1 MPAPAPATACL
12 AEPLAGLTVLERG
25 WLSSNNVLIHAAE
38 GEEGAVLVDTS
49 HVTHAPQ
56 TLALVRHALGGRPLA
71 RIVNT
76 HLHSDHCGGNAVLRA
91 AFGAP
96 VLVPPGL
103 AQAVRHWD
111 PRKLNYDDIGQLC
124 ERYEADGELEAG
136 QPLQAGGRTW
146 EVLAAPGH
154 DPDSVMLFERTRGV
168 LISADALWEDGFGVV
183 FPELE
188 GASGFEEAG
197 AVFDLIESLPV
208 RIVIPGHGA
217 PFTDVAGALARAR
230 QRLAGQRRDPA
241 RHARHAVKVL
251 VKYHLMERRREALAD
266 FRAWAA
272 GTPFLARLWDR
283 YGRAHAASPGQW
295 SEAFLQEL
303 AGAGLARV
311 DAQEVEDAAR

>member
-1 MPAPAPATACL
+1 MPDPARPPLTG
-12 AEPLAGLTVLERG
+12 PLAGLTILERG
-25 WLSSNNVLIHAAE
+25 WLSSNNVLIHAAP
-38 GEEGAVLVDTS
+38 GEAGALLVDTS

-56 TLALVRHALGGRPLA
+56 TLALVRHALGGQRLA
-71 RIVNT
+71 GIVNT
-76 HLHSDHCGGNAVLRA
+76 HLHSDHCGGNAALRA

-103 AQAVRHWD
+103 AEAVRRWD

-124 ERYEADGELEAG
+124 DRYEADGELPAG
-136 QPLQAGGRTW
+136 GALQAGGRTW

-154 DPDSVMLFERTRGV
+154 DPDSVMLFDRTHGV

-188 GASGFEEAG
+188 GASGFEEAA
-197 AVFDLIESLPV
+197 AVFELIAELPV
-208 RIVIPGHGA
+208 RVVVPGHGA

-230 QRLAGQRRDPA
+230 TRLAGQRRDPD

-251 VKYHLMERRREALAD
+251 VKYHLMEHRRQPLAD
-266 FRAWAA
+266 FQAWADR
-272 GTPFLARLWDR
+272 TPFLARLWDR
-283 YGRAHAASPGQW
+283 HGRPHAASPGQW
-295 SEAFLQEL
+295 GEAFLRDL

-311 DAQEVEDAAR
+311 DAQWVEDVAR

>member
-1 MPAPAPATACL
+1 MPDPARLPLTG
-12 AEPLAGLTVLERG
+12 PLAGLTILERG
-25 WLSSNNVLIHAAE
+25 WLSSNNVLIHAAP
-38 GEEGAVLVDTS
+38 GEAGALLVDTS

-56 TLALVRHALGGRPLA
+56 TLALVRHALGGQRLA
-71 RIVNT
+71 GIVNT
-76 HLHSDHCGGNAVLRA
+76 HLHSDHCGGNAALRA

-103 AQAVRHWD
+103 AEAVRRWD

-124 ERYEADGELEAG
+124 DRYEADGELPAG
-136 QPLQAGGRTW
+136 GALQAGGRTW

-154 DPDSVMLFERTRGV
+154 DPDSVMLFDRAHGV

-188 GASGFEEAG
+188 GASGFEEAA
-197 AVFDLIESLPV
+197 AVFELIAGLPV
-208 RIVIPGHGA
+208 RVVVPGHGA

-230 QRLAGQRRDPA
+230 TRLAGQRRDPD

-251 VKYHLMERRREALAD
+251 VKYHLMEHRRQPLAD
-266 FRAWAA
+266 FQAWADR
-272 GTPFLARLWDR
+272 TPFLARLWDR
-283 YGRAHAASPGQW
+283 HGRPHAASPGQW
-295 SEAFLQEL
+295 GEAFLRDL

-311 DAQEVEDAAR
+311 DAQWVEDVAR

>member
-1 MPAPAPATACL
+1 MPDPARPPLTG
-12 AEPLAGLTVLERG
+12 PLAGLTILERG
-25 WLSSNNVLIHAAE
+25 WLSSNNVLIHAAP
-38 GEEGAVLVDTS
+38 GEAGALLVDTS

-56 TLALVRHALGGRPLA
+56 TLALVRHALGGQRLA
-71 RIVNT
+71 GIVNT
-76 HLHSDHCGGNAVLRA
+76 HLHSDHCGGNAALRA

-103 AQAVRHWD
+103 AEAVRRWD

-124 ERYEADGELEAG
+124 DRYEADGELPAG
-136 QPLQAGGRTW
+136 GALQAGGRTW

-154 DPDSVMLFERTRGV
+154 DPDSVMLFDRAHGV

-188 GASGFEEAG
+188 GASGFEEAA
-197 AVFDLIESLPV
+197 AVFELIAELPV
-208 RIVIPGHGA
+208 RVVVPGHGA

-230 QRLAGQRRDPA
+230 TRLAGQRRDPD

-251 VKYHLMERRREALAD
+251 VKYHLMEHRRQPLAD
-266 FRAWAA
+266 FQAWADR
-272 GTPFLARLWDR
+272 TPFLARLWDR
-283 YGRAHAASPGQW
+283 HGRPHAASPGQW
-295 SEAFLQEL
+295 GEAFLRDL

-311 DAQEVEDAAR
+311 DAQWVEDVAR